1 MDSFSMFIVNNLP
14 WFWLG
19 ITVLCIIIEGISMG
33 TLTSIWFGCGAFVM
47 IFLSF
52 LPIPF
57 RWQLLIFALLSL
69 ALLIFTRPFAVKKLK
84 VKKTPTNSD
93 SLIGKKVLVTEKI
106 TELEKGAVKVNGVIW
121 TARSEDNSEIAKGAE
136 CTVTEIEG
144 VTLVVKKI

>member
-1 MDSFSMFIVNNLP
+1 MDFSFWVLNNLP
-14 WFWLG
+14 WFWLAV
-19 ITVLCIIIEGISMG
+19 TVLCIIIEGISMG

-57 RWQLLIFALLSL
+57 RWQLLIFAVLSL
-69 ALLIFTRPFAVKKLK
+69 VLLIFTRPFAVKKLK

-106 TELEKGAVKVNGVIW
+106 TELQKGAVKVNGVIW
-121 TARSEDNSEIAKGAE
+121 TARSADNSTIEKGTE
-136 CTVTEIEG
+136 CTITEIEG
-144 VTLVVKKI
+144 VTLVVKRT

>member
-1 MDSFSMFIVNNLP
+1 MGSFSLFVLNNLP
-14 WFWLG
+14 WFWLAV
-19 ITVLCIIIEGISMG
+19 TVLCIIIEGISMG

-57 RWQLLIFALLSL
+57 RWQLLIFVVLSL
-69 ALLIFTRPFAVKKLK
+69 VLLIFTRPFAVKKLK

-106 TELEKGAVKVNGVIW
+106 TELEKGAVKINGVIW
-121 TARSEDNSEIAKGAE
+121 TARSENSEGLPKGAE
-136 CTVTEIEG
+136 IKVFFN
-144 VTLVVKKI
+144 

>member
-1 MDSFSMFIVNNLP
+1 
-14 WFWLG
+14 
-19 ITVLCIIIEGISMG
+19 MG

-57 RWQLLIFALLSL
+57 RWQLLIFAVLSL
-69 ALLIFTRPFAVKKLK
+69 LLLIFTRPLAVKKLR

-121 TARSEDNSEIAKGAE
+121 SARSEDNSEIAKGSE
-136 CTVTEIEG
+136 CRVSEIEG

>member
-1 MDSFSMFIVNNLP
+1 MGSFSLFVLNNLP
-14 WFWLG
+14 WFWLAV
-19 ITVLCIIIEGISMG
+19 TVLCIIIEGISMG

-57 RWQLLIFALLSL
+57 RWQLLIFVVLSL
-69 ALLIFTRPFAVKKLK
+69 VLLIFTRPFAVKKLK

-106 TELEKGAVKVNGVIW
+106 TELEKGAVKINGVIW
-121 TARSEDNSEIAKGAE
+121 TARSENSEGLPKGTE
-136 CTVTEIEG
+136 CIVTNIEG
-144 VTLVVKKI
+144 ATAVVKKI